1 MSSLRAWSH
10 ISILFTLL
18 SVFKYYILL
27 FNVCSPYYVI
37 VLVNTFIYS
46 YFSSFCYYLSAVS
59 IPSIIVSGINF
70 ALWKLMLY
78 FIIYSILIPTLIFPP
93 LYQFIFYFNKL
104 HNYQYTSYLV
114 KSVFLRSVKSLQL
127 KCSCISSNVSSLN
140 IYSICIFHIMFHLF
154 IFANSCCGFI

>member
-1 MSSLRAWSH
+1 MFSVKFPRTRLSLQNKIGYSFKSEKTSSLRSLSY

-18 SVFKYYILL
+18 SFFKYYILL

-37 VLVNTFIYS
+37 VLVNSFIYS
-46 YFSSFCYYLSAVS
+46 YFSSFCYYYLSAVS

-78 FIIYSILIPTLIFPP
+78 FIIYSILFPTLIFPP

-104 HNYQYTSYLV
+104 HNYQYTC
-114 KSVFLRSVKSLQL
+114 FP
-127 KCSCISSNVSSLN
+127 
-140 IYSICIFHIMFHLF
+140 
-154 IFANSCCGFI
+154 